1 MAGRSDIPFAADD
14 AHSILPLITMCLVA
28 FMALLL
34 CLAVSLFAGVG
45 EQAGRLGGSMQI
57 ELPLQQADSKLNALT
72 KELNTYPDIEAV
84 QVMDHV
90 AVGQLLK
97 PWLGDSVSLEA
108 LDLPILIDVEVRNRD
123 LDAAKLQAQLRRIAP
138 SVRVQ
143 SRGMWMEHVT
153 RAAAVLQWILFAVAL
168 MLVTCVGALVMLV
181 ARTSLKLHFQTI
193 SLLHMFG
200 ATDGYIVN
208 QFQRYHA
215 RHAGRYALFG
225 ALIGGVV
232 YALVGVAIQA
242 SDSPLLPHITL
253 GAQHL
258 LLLAALPAVT
268 ALVAR
273 LAARNTVQHML
284 RHMH

>member
-1 MAGRSDIPFAADD
+1 MARADIPFVADD
-14 AHSILPLITMCLVA
+14 AHRILPLITMCLVA

-34 CLAVSLFAGVG
+34 CLAVSLFSGVG
-45 EQAGRLGGSMQI
+45 EQAGRLHGSMQV
-57 ELPLQQADSKLNALT
+57 ELPFENSEDVLPQITDILNKQAG
-72 KELNTYPDIEAV
+72 IEAV

-90 AVGQLLK
+90 AIAQLLK
-97 PWLGDSVSLEA
+97 PWLGESMSLEA
-108 LDLPILIDVEVRNRD
+108 LDLPILIDLEVSDDALN
-123 LDAAKLQAQLRRIAP
+123 AAKLQAQLRRIAP
-138 SVRVQ
+138 GVRVQ
-143 SRGMWMEHVT
+143 SRGMWMAHVT

-200 ATDGYIVN
+200 ATDGYISH

-215 RHAGRYALFG
+215 RHAGRYAMFG
-225 ALIGGVV
+225 AAIGGLV
-232 YALVGVAIQA
+232 YVMIGFVLQA
-242 SDSPLLPHITL
+242 SDSPLLPHISL
-253 GAQHL
+253 GAQHV
-258 LLLAALPAVT
+258 LLLALLPVLT

-273 LAARNTVQHML
+273 FAARSTVQHML